1 MPAHIWRAALGDLLA
16 TDHSAELRTIRA
28 PTLIVWGDRDALF
41 SRSDQEALA
50 AAIAGSQLVV
60 YPGAGHALHW
70 EKPDRFAADLTA
82 FAESLVG

>member
-1 MPAHIWRAALGDLLA
+1 
-16 TDHSAELRTIRA
+16 
-28 PTLIVWGDRDALF
+28 
-41 SRSDQEALA
+41 
-50 AAIAGSQLVV
+50 V